1 MKHKELQFPS
11 FVLLLLLASSL
22 LSAACSSRS
31 ERLVAEVEALA
42 YTNLD
47 SAARLLAQVD
57 TSALS
62 ERARAHLALA
72 RALVHEEEWQHRF
85 GDTAVCLA
93 VTDTAW
99 EFHRVVKNQLKSG
112 LMYEDDTL
120 FADSSLLR
128 AYQYYYRESF
138 CGTSDDKEVVRRF
151 GRACYALSRRCT
163 DTDSLLQF
171 DMLIHQ
177 AIHAAEAS
185 EDWATAYRAYHRWSE
200 HCYFAHGASNL
211 CEAYWSACQALKC
224 YDLSRDC
231 PQNFLWLINDYGRLF
246 LHLHNTDPRNFPM
259 LLRAAELTYSRRAGP
274 PYEAVFQLIDSVQH
288 AHVLPFLRDTRFAY
302 SSKMAKAGWCIEKQ
316 DVVQRFDRF
325 QEKKAAHDANV
336 ASNRYAYYPQSTRD
350 KWFRDD
356 QQKCARVFDIET
368 RNYIAAGY
376 ALKASA
382 LQSRLMVAIIAAL
395 ALALVVLLLLLWN
408 WRTRQRRKHEAEQ
421 AERAFEA
428 ARAAEQAERLAEQ
441 LRQKDTMIAML
452 RGHIMDKSE
461 ILERL
466 EQGAGGTRRTVIDA
480 RNWREIEATLD
491 TLDNGFAQRLR
502 QSHPQ
507 FSEDD
512 IRLCMLTR
520 LKLSNNA
527 LASIYAITVSA
538 VQHRKQK
545 LKKEGFG
552 VTDPAV
558 PLEQVIASF

>member
-1 MKHKELQFPS
+1 MKRTELQIPI
-11 FVLLLLLASSL
+11 FVLLLVVACSWLA
-22 LSAACSSRS
+22 AACGTGSG
-31 ERLVAEVEALA
+31 RLIAEAEALA
-42 YTNLD
+42 YVNPD
-47 SAARLLAQVD
+47 SAARVLALAD

-62 ERARAHLALA
+62 ESQRAHLALTQ
-72 RALVHEEEWQHRF
+72 ALIHEEKRQRCV
-85 GDTAVCLA
+85 GDTEVCLA

-99 EFHRVVKNQLKSG
+99 EYHRVIRSHRRIGSNT
-112 LMYEDDTL
+112 EDDTL
-120 FADSSLLR
+120 LADSSLLR
-128 AYQYYYRESF
+128 AYHYYYRKSF
-138 CGTSDDKEVVRRF
+138 CGTSDDKDVVRRF
-151 GRACYALSRRCT
+151 GRTCYALSRRYD

-177 AIHAAEAS
+177 AIHAACAA

-200 HCYFAHGASNL
+200 HSYRAHGAPRLS
-211 CEAYWSACQALKC
+211 EAYWSVCQALKC
-224 YDLSRDC
+224 YNLSRDC
-231 PQNFLWLINDYGRLF
+231 TQNFLWLINDFGRLF
-246 LHLHNTDPRNFPM
+246 LHLYNTDPRKFPL
-259 LLRAAELTYSRRAGP
+259 LLRAAELAYSQRPEP
-274 PYEAVFQLIDSVQH
+274 PYATVYQLIDSVQH
-288 AHVLPFLRDTRFAY
+288 APVLPFQRSAWFSY
-302 SSKMAKAGWCIEKQ
+302 SMKAVEVGCYIETQ
-316 DVVQRFDRF
+316 DVVLRFDRF
-325 QEKKAAHDANV
+325 QKKREAHEADV
-336 ASNRYAYYPQSTRD
+336 ASNRYAYFPLSTYD
-350 KWFRDD
+350 KWFWEE

-368 RNYIAAGY
+368 RNYTAAGY
-376 ALKASA
+376 AIKASA
-382 LQSRLMVAIIAAL
+382 LQSRLMVAVIAAL
-395 ALALVVLLLLLWN
+395 GLALLVLLLLLWN
-408 WRTRQRRKHEAEQ
+408 WHSRLRRKHEAEQ
-421 AERAFEA
+421 AQRAFEA
-428 ARAAEQAERLAEQ
+428 ARTAEQIERLAEQ
-441 LRQKDTMIAML
+441 LRQKDTMIALL

-491 TLDNGFAQRLR
+491 TMDNGFAQRLR

-558 PLEQVIASF
+558 PLEQVIATY

>member
-1 MKHKELQFPS
+1 MKHQELQFPS
-11 FVLLLLLASSL
+11 YVLLLVLAGSL

-31 ERLVAEVEALA
+31 ERLIAEAEALA

-47 SAARLLAQVD
+47 SAARVLAQVD

-62 ERARAHLALA
+62 ERACAHLALA
-72 RALVHEEEWQHRF
+72 KALVHEEEWQRRF

-99 EFHRVVKNQLKSG
+99 EFHRVVNEQRNPG
-112 LMYEDDTL
+112 LAYEDDTL
-120 FADSSLLR
+120 LADSSLLR
-128 AYQYYYRESF
+128 AYHYYYRESF
-138 CGTSDDKEVVRRF
+138 CGTSDDKEVVRCF
-151 GRACYALSRRCT
+151 GRTCYALSRHYN

-177 AIHAAEAS
+177 AIHAAVAAG
-185 EDWATAYRAYHRWSE
+185 DWATAYRAYHQWSG
-200 HCYFAHGASNL
+200 HCYRAHGAPRLS
-211 CEAYWSACQALKC
+211 EAYWSVCQALKC
-224 YDLSRDC
+224 FNLSRDC
-231 PQNFLWLINDYGRLF
+231 TQNFLWLINDFGRLF
-246 LHLHNTDPRNFPM
+246 LHLYNTDPRKFPL
-259 LLRAAELTYSRRAGP
+259 LLRAAELAYSQRPEP
-274 PYEAVFQLIDSVQH
+274 PYATVYQLIDSVQH
-288 AHVLPFLRDTRFAY
+288 APVLPFQRSAWFSY
-302 SSKMAKAGWCIEKQ
+302 SMKAVEVGCYIETQ
-316 DVVQRFDRF
+316 DVVLRFDRF
-325 QEKKAAHDANV
+325 QKKREAHEADV
-336 ASNRYAYYPQSTRD
+336 ASNRYAYFPQSTYD
-350 KWFRDD
+350 KWFREE

-368 RNYIAAGY
+368 RNYTAAGY
-376 ALKASA
+376 AIKASA
-382 LQSRLMVAIIAAL
+382 LQSRLMVAVIAAL
-395 ALALVVLLLLLWN
+395 GLALLVLLLLLWN
-408 WRTRQRRKHEAEQ
+408 WHSRQRRKHEAEQ
-421 AERAFEA
+421 AQRAFEA
-428 ARAAEQAERLAEQ
+428 ARTAEQTERLAEQ
-441 LRQKDTMIAML
+441 LRQKDTMIALL
-452 RGHIMDKSE
+452 RGHIIDKSE

-466 EQGAGGTRRTVIDA
+466 EQGAGGTRRTIIDA

-491 TLDNGFAQRLR
+491 SMDNGFAQRLR

>member
-1 MKHKELQFPS
+1 MVRKELQIPF
-11 FVLLLLLASSL
+11 FVLLLVIACSWLA
-22 LSAACSSRS
+22 AACGTRS
-31 ERLVAEVEALA
+31 GRLIAEAEALA
-42 YTNLD
+42 YVNPD
-47 SAARLLAQVD
+47 SDARVLAMAD

-62 ERARAHLALA
+62 EEERAHLALA
-72 RALVHEEEWQHRF
+72 QALVHEEEWQRRF
-85 GDTAVCLA
+85 GDTVVCLT

-99 EFHRVVKNQLKSG
+99 EFHRVVYNQSSIG
-112 LMYEDDTL
+112 HRTEDDTL

-128 AYQYYYRESF
+128 AYHYYYRKSF

-151 GRACYALSRRCT
+151 GRTCYALSRRYD

-177 AIHAAEAS
+177 AIHAAEAA

-200 HCYFAHGASNL
+200 HSYFAHGASKL
-211 CEAYWSACQALKC
+211 REAYWSLCQALKC

-231 PQNFLWLINDYGRLF
+231 SQNFLWLINDYGRFF
-246 LHLHNTDPRNFPM
+246 LHLNEIDPNNFPL
-259 LLRAAELTYSRRAGP
+259 LLRAAELTYDQLSDP
-274 PYEAVFQLIDSVQH
+274 PYATVYQLIDSVQH
-288 AHVLPFLRDTRFAY
+288 AHALLFQCSPWYSYSVTVDKKGSSISNQEVFL
-302 SSKMAKAGWCIEKQ
+302 S
-316 DVVQRFDRF
+316 FDRYR
-325 QEKKAAHDANV
+325 QKRE
-336 ASNRYAYYPQSTRD
+336 AYEALIVSKEYFSFPQSARD
-350 KWFRDD
+350 KWFWDD
-356 QQKCARVFDIET
+356 QQKCARLFGIEC
-368 RNYIAAGY
+368 RNYTAAGL

-382 LQSRLMVAIIAAL
+382 LQSRLMAAVIAAL
-395 ALALVVLLLLLWN
+395 GLSLLVLLLLLWN
-408 WRTRQRRKHEAEQ
+408 WRNRLRRKHEAER
-421 AERAFEA
+421 AERAFES
-428 ARAAEQAERLAEQ
+428 ARAVEQAERLAEQ

-491 TLDNGFAQRLR
+491 TMDNGFVQRLR
-502 QSHPQ
+502 NDHPQ

-527 LASIYAITVSA
+527 LASIYSITISA

-545 LKKEGFG
+545 LKKDGFG

-558 PLEQVIASF
+558 SLEQVIATY